1 MIRDTGA
8 GMTPEVM
15 ARIFEP
21 FFTTKGPGEGTG
33 LGLAVVYGI
42 ITRHGG
48 TITVASP
55 LGRERPLPSICHGSQ
70 GAPPVRDRL
79 AEPLPTGTERIL
91 FVDDEEALSILARE
105 TLVRLGY
112 DVTVSTSSLDALA
125 AFRATPLG
133 FDLVITDQTM
143 PAMTGET
150 LVRELRRIRPDI
162 PVILCTGYSPL
173 IDAERAAVLGI
184 DAFLLKPMTPATLTH
199 TIRQVFTRRKGS
211 EG

>member
-1 MIRDTGA
+1 
-8 GMTPEVM
+8 M

-48 TITVASP
+48 PSRSP
-55 LGRERPLPSICHGSQ
+55 VSLGRDDIYHLSATGRRGASGQ
-70 GAPPVRDRL
+70 GPPCR
-79 AEPLPTGTERIL
+79 PLPTGTERIL

-125 AFRATPLG
+125 AFRATPLR

-173 IDAERAAVLGI
+173 IAPSA
-184 DAFLLKPMTPATLTH
+184 
-199 TIRQVFTRRKGS
+199 RQSWGLMPFY
-211 EG
+211 